1 MIYVHI
7 LQHKLLYRILRLLT
21 CVNNTACNVGMCC
34 GIALTGKI
42 NCCSFG
48 WVGEASGGTPSE
60 RNVSSVIWDANK
72 ATLSRINLLKKKKK
86 PVFIARNEIW
96 KYTKIILVA
105 IWPLSTSAEEG
116 VPVGYVKGKVESHN
130 VAAPT
135 VCCPH
140 VQQIDWGGSQWQD
153 LTLGLL
159 HRCFNHCC
167 YPWKGNGKG
176 VMVTVIIA
184 AD

>member
-21 CVNNTACNVGMCC
+21 CVNNIACNVGMCC
-34 GIALTGKI
+34 GITLTGKI

-48 WVGEASGGTPSE
+48 WVGEASGGTPLE

-72 ATLSRINLLKKKKK
+72 AILSWIILQKENKK
-86 PVFIARNEIW
+86 PMFIARNEIW
-96 KYTKIILVA
+96 KYTKIILVT
-105 IWPLSTSAEEG
+105 IWPLSTSAEQG
-116 VPVGYVKGKVESHN
+116 LPAGYVKGKVESCN
-130 VAAPT
+130 VAAHT
-135 VCCPH
+135 VCYLH
-140 VQQIDWGGSQWQD
+140 VQHVNQGDSQWLD

-167 YPWKGNGKG
+167 YP
-176 VMVTVIIA
+176 
-184 AD
+184 